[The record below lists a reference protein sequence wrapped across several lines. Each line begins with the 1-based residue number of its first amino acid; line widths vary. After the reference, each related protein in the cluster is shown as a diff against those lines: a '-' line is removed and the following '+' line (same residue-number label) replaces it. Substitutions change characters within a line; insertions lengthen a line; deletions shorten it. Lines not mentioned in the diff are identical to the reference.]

1 MGNVV
6 SSQESRHEVGD
17 GASLSTVR
25 PEQERAQASFPT
37 GKLRSSLVHP
47 AQDPTGLGP
56 ALPAQGRQSPTAGS
70 AQLTQGIL
78 ETTLP
83 KMQRSR
89 PRAPLSQQTP
99 SLGNREGA

>member
-56 ALPAQGRQSPTAGS
+56 ALPAQGR
-70 AQLTQGIL
+70 
-78 ETTLP
+78 
-83 KMQRSR
+83 
-89 PRAPLSQQTP
+89 
-99 SLGNREGA
+99 